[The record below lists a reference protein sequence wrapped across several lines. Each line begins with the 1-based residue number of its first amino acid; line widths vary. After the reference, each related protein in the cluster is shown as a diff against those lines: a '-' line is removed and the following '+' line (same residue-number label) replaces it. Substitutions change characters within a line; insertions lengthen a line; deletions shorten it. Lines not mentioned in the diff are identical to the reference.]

1 MDNATGLEIC
11 RYLVS
16 VKLSETADVARRDL
30 GKPETADAIAAGVE
44 RVGEIITPFQCRS
57 IEAEYAKKYFRSWSD
72 VRVNF
77 GSDAGLVPEHW
88 DRFGSRLSIVSTYQ
102 TARQAS
108 NPLNAMLNYLYT
120 VAAAE
125 CRLACH
131 AMGLDPGWGFLHKDQ
146 KDREALP
153 YDLQE
158 TVRPIVDRWV
168 LMLVKRRTFTG
179 MTLSR
184 LRRVAAGYSR
194 RWHGRS
200 RLPDRC
206 GSHTV
211 APHVEKVAAM
221 IGATSRYSVDVSTP
235 LTSSRKRAA
244 QNKRPWS
251 APDDAM
257 MYATMPL

>member
-1 MDNATGLEIC
+1 MGIPVIVVAPTGKVLSTSAYAERGLSKRDSRLRRAQSLAMDNGTGLEVC

-16 VKLSETADVARRDL
+16 VKLAETTDVARRDL
-30 GKPETADAIAAGVE
+30 MRSEVADAIAVGAE
-44 RVGEIITPFQCRS
+44 RANDADTPFQCKS

-131 AMGLDPGWGFLHKDQ
+131 AMGVDPGWDSST
-146 KDREALP
+146 R
-153 YDLQE
+153 
-158 TVRPIVDRWV
+158 T
-168 LMLVKRRTFTG
+168 RRTE
-179 MTLSR
+179 
-184 LRRVAAGYSR
+184 RRCR
-194 RWHGRS
+194 TICKK
-200 RLPDRC
+200 RC
-206 GSHTV
+206 GQLWTAGS
-211 APHVEKVAAM
+211 
-221 IGATSRYSVDVSTP
+221 
-235 LTSSRKRAA
+235 
-244 QNKRPWS
+244 
-251 APDDAM
+251 
-257 MYATMPL
+257 